1 MTVHLSRNVSVNIF
15 MCKRACTCAER
26 EKESLHSTMTT
37 VGLSDPLSLI
47 VCDLVT
53 GDALSRQEEGLSHG
67 NHFWICPLC

>member
-1 MTVHLSRNVSVNIF
+1 
-15 MCKRACTCAER
+15 MCFVYCIIELIHAHVCVCVYVCVER
-26 EKESLHSTMTT
+26 ESLCSTMTT

-67 NHFWICPLC
+67 NHFWICPLCNS